1 MLSHNNDQLGI
12 MSFEEAL
19 ARAEATAEDLVEVA
33 KEANPPVCRMM
44 DFGKFQYEQ
53 GKKEREQRKRQ
64 HNHKVKEVKFHPNI
78 DDHDYR
84 TKLNHAIAFLEK
96 GDKVKFSMFFRG
108 REMAHT
114 GLGMELMERVVKD
127 MVKNGTPDAPPRKA
141 GRMITLMMSPLGS
154 SRKS

>member
-19 ARAEATAEDLVEVA
+19 ARAEAAAEDLVEVA
-33 KEANPPVCRMM
+33 KQATPPVCRMM

-53 GKKEREQRKRQ
+53 SKKQREQRKKQ

-114 GLGMELMERVVKD
+114 ELGMQLMQRVIQD
-127 MVKNGTPDAPPRKA
+127 MVEHGVPDAPPRKA

-154 SRKS
+154 SRGS